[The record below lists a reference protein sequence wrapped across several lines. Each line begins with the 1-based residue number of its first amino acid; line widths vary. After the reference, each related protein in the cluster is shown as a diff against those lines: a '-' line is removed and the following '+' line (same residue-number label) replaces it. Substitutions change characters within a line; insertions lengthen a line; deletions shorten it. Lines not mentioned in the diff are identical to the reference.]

1 VQDGQ
6 FSFLAEVDKVVEE
19 KPNRFTTS
27 KGLVL
32 KLQKV
37 NNQIAVDTEMRFPK
51 PKPPMVYIKDDDR
64 YEENPND
71 PTYLDNLTSWRNS
84 MYENNYNLFLG
95 LGVVREF
102 NDLPEGM
109 IPLDSDD
116 WAEDAAVLGLT
127 VPTSRMGRMVAWLRY
142 HVLDDADEVRAC
154 IHKIAVYSGLAAE
167 EEVQEAVETFP
178 SDEERGTTEPTPI
191 NGNS

>member
-1 VQDGQ
+1 MQDGQ
-6 FSFLAEVDKVVEE
+6 FAFLSVVDNVIED

-51 PKPPMVYIKDDDR
+51 PKVPMVYIKDDDR
-64 YEENPND
+64 YEENPSD
-71 PTYLDNLTSWRNS
+71 PDYLDKLNAWRNS

-102 NDLPEGM
+102 GTLPDGM
-109 IPLDSDD
+109 IPLESDD
-116 WAEDAAVLGLT
+116 WSEDAEVLGLV

-142 HVLDDADEVRAC
+142 HVLDDSDEVSRC

-178 SDEERGTTEPTPI
+178 SDEERSTPESAPI
-191 NGNS
+191 DGDS